1 MTSLSPWWLAWSAGA
16 WSRGVG
22 RELSGWRER
31 GVKKTNDV
39 KLNSGDLTK
48 KSKQAVILLLPRWCL
63 LHLRHPRTFKQAV
76 ILLLRQWRYVHLHH
90 LHAFKQSV
98 ILLLPQWRYLH
109 LHHLHTF
116 KQAVILLLPQ
126 WCLLHLHHLR
136 TFKQAVILL
145 LPQWCLLHLH
155 HLRTFKQ
162 AVVVSFKTLFVN
174 FLFYC
179 ITIFCGFF
187 NRLFSS
193 LQENVQSMNMLFKL
207 RVKCY

>member
-136 TFKQAVILL
+136 TFKQAV
-145 LPQWCLLHLH
+145 
-155 HLRTFKQ
+155 
-162 AVVVSFKTLFVN
+162 VVSFKTLFVN